1 MNNFSRDRRPVGD
14 PGVLGRC
21 SMASI
26 QIGKAV
32 GLLFLFAIKAGNVSY
47 MALWFPFSCFYYQL
61 KTLLICLFSKWP
73 VQLLCSIA
81 FIWGHR
87 LSLSSQSFSDQLF
100 FQFATSSYRVYGW
113 WGTLGGGIWAKTW
126 NGLRARPWDTQTCAI
141 KQDRWFIT
149 MERKCSFIPF
159 FNFFYFSGKFTN
171 EEKLLVYYRF
181 QEVSL
186 KQGGIKKYR
195 GGGR

>member
-141 KQDRWFIT
+141 NRTGDSLPWKESVPSSLFLTFFTFQGNSLMRRNYLSIT
-149 MERKCSFIPF
+149 VF
-159 FNFFYFSGKFTN
+159 
-171 EEKLLVYYRF
+171 
-181 QEVSL
+181 
-186 KQGGIKKYR
+186 KKSAWSKE
-195 GGGR
+195 G